1 MIPAG
6 RPVANNYPPLLP
18 GPPSVSLFTGVNYSW
33 PVLFIFNSVIMIAL
47 QQRTIAHFDLD
58 CFFVSVECL
67 NDDSLRGKPLL
78 IGGSSDRAVVSA
90 CSYEARKYGIHSAM
104 PMKTALRLCP
114 HAIVRSGDMER
125 YSEKSREVTAV
136 IADQAPLYEKSSI
149 DEFYLDISGMDK
161 FFGSLKWTTEL
172 RKKIMKESGLPIS
185 FGLASNKLV
194 SKIATDEAKPNGQ
207 LEIHFGE
214 EKSFLAPLSVEKIP
228 MVGRETGAQLRR
240 RGVETVKTLSE
251 VPISLLEAWMG
262 KNGIALWKKANGID
276 ESPVVPYYE
285 QKSISTENT
294 FPADTIDMALL
305 HAELVRMTE
314 KIAFELRQQNK
325 LTGCVTLKIRYSDFQ
340 TVTKQMTI
348 PYTCSDHI
356 LLEKVKDLFN
366 KLYDRRLL
374 VRLIGVRFSHLV
386 QGNYQI
392 NLFDDSQ
399 EMIALYQAID
409 QIKNRFG
416 WQYLMKGTNVLPPEK
431 KK

>member
-1 MIPAG
+1 MI
-6 RPVANNYPPLLP
+6 
-18 GPPSVSLFTGVNYSW
+18 S
-33 PVLFIFNSVIMIAL
+33 L
-47 QQRTIAHFDLD
+47 QQRAIAHFDLD
-58 CFFVSVECL
+58 CFFVSVECQQ
-67 NDDSLRGKPLL
+67 DSRLQGKPLL
-78 IGGSSDRAVVSA
+78 VGGSSDRAVVAA
-90 CSYEARKYGIHSAM
+90 CSYEARRYGIHSAM

-114 HAIVRSGDMER
+114 HAIVRSGDMDL
-125 YSEKSREVTAV
+125 YSKKSREITDI
-136 IADQAPLYEKSSI
+136 IAGKAPLYEKSSI
-149 DEFYLDISGMDK
+149 DEFYLDLSGMDK
-161 FFGSLKWTTEL
+161 FFGSLKWTSEL
-172 RKKIMKESGLPIS
+172 RKTIIREAGLPIS

-194 SKIATDEAKPNGQ
+194 SKVATDEAKPNGQ
-207 LEIHFGE
+207 LEILFGE

-228 MVGRETGAQLRR
+228 MVGRETAAQLRQ

-276 ESPVVPYYE
+276 ESPVIPFYE
-285 QKSISTENT
+285 QKSISTEST
-294 FPADTIDMALL
+294 FPADTIDMQFL

-325 LTGCVTLKIRYSDFQ
+325 LTGCVTLKIRYSDFE
-340 TVTKQMTI
+340 TVTKQMSI
-348 PYTCSDHI
+348 SYCCSDHV
-356 LLEKVKDLFN
+356 LLEKVKELFK

-392 NLFDDSQ
+392 SLFDDSQ

-416 WQYLMKGTNVLPPEK
+416 WEFLMKGTNVVPPDK
-431 KK
+431 KKQPALKKDIMPYFKG

>member
-1 MIPAG
+1 MI
-6 RPVANNYPPLLP
+6 
-18 GPPSVSLFTGVNYSW
+18 T
-33 PVLFIFNSVIMIAL
+33 L

-58 CFFVSVECL
+58 CFFVSVECQR
-67 NDDSLRGKPLL
+67 DSRLSGQPLL
-78 IGGSSDRAVVSA
+78 VGGSSDRAVVAA
-90 CSYEARKYGIHSAM
+90 CSYEARRYGIHSAM

-114 HAIVRSGDMER
+114 HAIVRSGDMEL
-125 YSEKSREVTAV
+125 YSTKSREITEI
-136 IADQAPLYEKSSI
+136 IAGKAPLYEKSSI
-149 DEFYLDISGMDK
+149 DEFYLDLSGMDK
-161 FFGSLKWTTEL
+161 FFGSLKWTTAL
-172 RKKIMKESGLPIS
+172 RKAIMKESGLPIS

-194 SKIATDEAKPNGQ
+194 SKVATDEAKPNGQ
-207 LEIHFGE
+207 LEILFGN
-214 EKSFLAPLSVEKIP
+214 EKSFLAPLAVEKIP

-262 KNGIALWKKANGID
+262 KTGIALWKKANGID
-276 ESPVVPYYE
+276 ESPVVPFYE
-285 QKSISTENT
+285 QKSISTEST
-294 FPADTIDMALL
+294 FPADTIDMEFL

-325 LTGCVTLKIRYSDFQ
+325 LTGCITLKLRYSDFE
-340 TVTKQMTI
+340 TVTKQMSI
-348 PYTCSDHI
+348 PYCCADHV
-356 LLEKVKDLFN
+356 LLEKVKELFK

-392 NLFDDSQ
+392 SLFDDKQ

-416 WQYLMKGTNVLPPEK
+416 WEYLMKGTNVVPPDRKNRQAPK
-431 KK
+431 KDIMPYFKV